1 MAPNSSKLNQHNH
14 HKHPLGHFLNCC
26 LGDEPT
32 PISNNIQNL
41 RYNYDHNHQFITQEA
56 IKDIQSFFIK
66 KDMIVQDLIINF
78 PQIKNYLQ
86 DLHPLG
92 LLSPNLNQLSLEMF
106 FHDIPANIEDI
117 CLNLNKII
125 HT

>member
-1 MAPNSSKLNQHNH
+1 MTQNTSKLNQHNH
-14 HKHPLGHFLNCC
+14 HKHPLGHIFNCC

-32 PISNNIQNL
+32 PISNNIQNF
-41 RYNYDHNHQFITQEA
+41 RHNYDHNHQLITQEA
-56 IKDIQSFFIK
+56 IKDLQSFSIK
-66 KDMIVQDLIINF
+66 KDMIVQDLITNF

-92 LLSPNLNQLSLEMF
+92 LLSPNLNQLSLEML
-106 FHDIPANIEDI
+106 FHDIPSNIEDI